1 MKKLLWVVLPLAIL
15 ASCGK
20 TSERKIL
27 VVANG
32 DITVAGQD
40 LKVTDLSDGATE
52 KLVDLKNG
60 DQTSYNVNNGG
71 KASTIQLPAEDGF
84 YIINLMKDTV
94 FGSQLVEGK
103 DYNTS
108 EDLGLDKQK
117 LMIDSLKLVLQGQNI
132 SAANKNYMI
141 LPGQISKVSGDLI
154 HTRVF
159 GPFHQMNSNIDAP
172 SDGQAPVLYKF
183 YSSDEL
189 RTRLQTVEESYY
201 STN

>member
-1 MKKLLWVVLPLAIL
+1 MKRLLWALLPIAMM

-32 DITVAGQD
+32 EISVAGQD
-40 LKVTDLSDGATE
+40 LKITDPSDGAVE
-52 KLVDLKNG
+52 KLVDLKNA
-60 DQTSYNVNNGG
+60 DQTSYTVNNDG
-71 KASTIQLPAEDGF
+71 KSSTIQLPAEEGF

-94 FGSQLVEGK
+94 FGSQLIDGK

-117 LMIDSLKLVLQGQNI
+117 EMIDSLTQVLQGKNI
-132 SAANKNYMI
+132 STANKNYMI
-141 LPGQISKVSGDLI
+141 LPGQLAKITDDLV
-154 HTRVF
+154 HARVF
-159 GPFHQMNSNIDAP
+159 GPFHAMDANVEAP
-172 SDGQAPVLYKF
+172 SDGKAPVLYKF

-189 RTRLQTVEESYY
+189 RTRLQTVEESYN
-201 STN
+201 STE